1 MTGILIASGVLIVA
15 SLLARADMVYQLVR
29 APSKDDLRNNY
40 YHRWH

>member
-1 MTGILIASGVLIVA
+1 MTGILIASGALIVA
-15 SLLARADMVYQLVR
+15 SLLALADMVYQLVR